1 MHMVRKIIMFF
12 TMTLFMI
19 GCSGEMEINPITN
32 DYGRGLKLT
41 KRAITISTC
50 GKYPTL
56 DCQDSI
62 LMDSSLCKN
71 PVDSVWFKPKW
82 ILIDFLDEDLEKKDS
97 LSEVYY
103 GGSITQRNFN
113 QNYWHVRLIG
123 EWMLLHMREDSLSD
137 TSRALDTLNRY
148 VDILIYENV
157 KVCMDDELAFK
168 EIEELAKE
176 RKYSLDVAEH
186 IVKKEQK
193 KIYGDSAKLFFTDK
207 GNLETLFHQ
216 NQSIEAK

>member
-1 MHMVRKIIMFF
+1 MVRKIIMLFAV
-12 TMTLFMI
+12 TLCMI
-19 GCSGEMEINPITN
+19 GCAEDMAVKPISK
-32 DYGRGLKLT
+32 DYTRGLKLT
-41 KRAITISTC
+41 GRGIQVSTC

-71 PVDSVWFKPKW
+71 LVDSIWFKPKW